1 MLRQRVRLSESQPPP
16 PYISQ
21 RRKGLGARLRLGPWY
36 FSFFSFFFTL
46 LMFIQ
51 IKLHVQ
57 NRNNDD
63 DGRHQCQHPN
73 DERGLETWCL
83 RLELAG
89 RGRWGRCSWGEQD
102 ETGGNVAV
110 YVSWLRAFD
119 VLCWMSLHFLFILF
133 RYLKE
138 KGFYSIRS
146 QWRVLFHLPLFF
158 RPLWSPSV
166 PV

>member
-1 MLRQRVRLSESQPPP
+1 MPNPRLVRRLLPLPQKINSSTTINFHHNFRCVLMRPPSFPLHSHATSTCPTVRVTTTSTVHFTKT
-16 PYISQ
+16 
-21 RRKGLGARLRLGPWY
+21 KGAWGASASRPLVL
-36 FSFFSFFFTL
+36 FFFSFFFTL

-89 RGRWGRCSWGEQD
+89 RGRWGRCS
-102 ETGGNVAV
+102 
-110 YVSWLRAFD
+110 
-119 VLCWMSLHFLFILF
+119 
-133 RYLKE
+133 
-138 KGFYSIRS
+138 
-146 QWRVLFHLPLFF
+146 
-158 RPLWSPSV
+158 
-166 PV
+166 